1 MTFRKSLLL
10 LISLT
15 MIAALVACSSS
26 SHTTPPPPPTTG
38 PLADGNYVFSLAGF
52 DAPEGSPYYA
62 SGAFTVSGGAIT
74 AGEQDLVDDVLEVE
88 DAINPTGSSITA
100 TADGNLTIVLAT
112 QDTNIGAD
120 GTGVE
125 TLNGT
130 ILPNSTTGRTLI
142 TEFDD
147 FGSGSGEIDPQD
159 TTVASATPT
168 AGYAFV
174 LNGLDGLASPSGG
187 DNPIS
192 MGGIINVDGPGTISG
207 TGSVF
212 DANDDYSGSAFA
224 GEALSGAVSAPD
236 TFGRVTFTL
245 DATDS
250 TDFPEIM
257 LVGYIV
263 DATHIRL
270 VETVDTYEGTMGGT
284 ALSQG
289 ANTGT
294 FGTTSAVGGNTY
306 VIGLT
311 GTDTNNAFLQ
321 VVSQLTPSGTTSAV
335 SGFVDFNDL
344 VISSAT
350 TATSPDPV
358 TSPSY
363 AVDGAGAGD
372 VTITGL
378 TDGTNTFNVQLYLD
392 GNGNAL
398 AISMDLNDAVGGF
411 GFQQPA
417 AAVGAFAASNFNG
430 AYGLDVTGWDFN
442 LDGEF
447 DAVGPVTADGTSAIT
462 GAVDLNWLN
471 FVTGPATFP
480 AAPVTGTFTANTS
493 GIFSDGLTGL
503 DLTDCALFSGGA
515 GCSADVFNYYLTGDA
530 AGDTFAIET
539 DLNQIT
545 LGYFTQQ

>member
-1 MTFRKSLLL
+1 MTVRKSILL

-26 SHTTPPPPPTTG
+26 SHTTPAPPPTTG

-52 DAPEGSPYYA
+52 DAPDVSPYYA
-62 SGAFTVSGGAIT
+62 SGTFTVSGGAIT
-74 AGEQDLVDDVLEVE
+74 AGEQDLVDAGLEVE

-100 TADGNLTIVLAT
+100 TADGNLTIVLNT
-112 QDTNIGAD
+112 QDPAIGAD

-159 TTVASATPT
+159 TTVAAATPT

-174 LNGLDGLASPSGG
+174 LNGLDINDAPLA
-187 DNPIS
+187 I
-192 MGGIINVDGPGTISG
+192 GGIINVDGPGTISG

-224 GEALSGAVSAPD
+224 GEALSGSVSAPD
-236 TFGRVTFTL
+236 PFGRVTFTL
-245 DATDS
+245 DATDT
-250 TDFPEIM
+250 TDFPEIV

-270 VETVDTYEGTMGGT
+270 VETGDSYEGTMGGT

-294 FGTTSAVGGNTY
+294 FGTTSVVGGNTY

-311 GTDTNNAFLQ
+311 GSDTNSPFLQ

-344 VISSAT
+344 FISSAT

-358 TSPSY
+358 TSASY
-363 AVDGAGAGD
+363 AVDAAGAGD

-430 AYGLDVTGWDFN
+430 AYGLDVTGWDLN

-462 GAVDLNWLN
+462 GAVDLNWL
-471 FVTGPATFP
+471 FTGTFP
-480 AAPVTGTFTANTS
+480 AAPVSGTFTANTN

-530 AGDTFAIET
+530 AGDTFTIET